1 MITVGILLFNPN
13 ISIATADTTSTEKTP
28 EKTPTYIQQKNQS
41 PDGIGKIY
49 MGREIAKFVVYKKAD
64 WFQRSSREKEENPDQ
79 VIALL
84 NLKPN
89 YVVADIGTGLGYF
102 TFRLAPLLPQG
113 KVLAVDIQ
121 NQMLDKITA
130 LAKNQKIT
138 NIETVLGVP
147 TSPNLPGNT
156 VDLALIVNTYH
167 EFAYPQE
174 MIQGIIKSL
183 KPGGKVVLVEYRGE
197 NFFIP
202 IQRLHKMTQE
212 QITKEMQSVG
222 LIWRETEEI
231 LPSQHYMVFQKPD
244 VTATSSS

>member
-1 MITVGILLFNPN
+1 MMTVGILLFNPN

-28 EKTPTYIQQKNQS
+28 AKTPTYIQQKNQS

-49 MGREIAKFVVYKKAD
+49 MGREIAKSVVYKRAD
-64 WFQRSSREKEENPDQ
+64 WFQRSSREKQESPAS

-89 YVVADIGTGLGYF
+89 DIVADIGAGLGYF
-102 TFRLAPLLPQG
+102 TFRLAPLVPQG
-113 KVLAVDIQ
+113 KVLAVEIQ
-121 NQMLDKITA
+121 SQMLEKIAA
-130 LAKNQKIT
+130 LAKNENIT

-147 TSPNLPGNT
+147 SSPNLPDNT
-156 VDLALIVNTYH
+156 VDLALLVNTYH

-174 MIQGIIKSL
+174 MMQGIIKAL

-212 QITKEMQSVG
+212 EITKEMLSVG
-222 LIWRETEEI
+222 LVWRETEEI

-244 VTATSSS
+244 VTPTSSS